1 MTSSSATRSP
11 ISLRLCRLTGLALM
25 AVGVVAVS
33 GCTVIAVVD
42 TAASAVVG
50 VGGLAV
56 DAAVG
61 TARLGGK
68 AIGAVVGSDDAQ

>member
-1 MTSSSATRSP
+1 MTHFNK
-11 ISLRLCRLTGLALM
+11 LRWRVKPGMRRVIGLAVLSTGLAS
-25 AVGVVAVS
+25 S

-50 VGGLAV
+50 AGGLVV

-68 AIGAVVGSDDAQ
+68 AVGAVVGSDDAE